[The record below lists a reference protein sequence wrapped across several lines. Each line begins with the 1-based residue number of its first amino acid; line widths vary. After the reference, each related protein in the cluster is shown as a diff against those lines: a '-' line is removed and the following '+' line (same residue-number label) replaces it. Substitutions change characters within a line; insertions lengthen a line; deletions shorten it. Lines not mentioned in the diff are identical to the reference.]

1 KLSQNN
7 DDCYVHTM
15 GRGGRSQGA
24 DWRGTAP
31 WHTQQHHQQ
40 GGWQR
45 RVPSKPR
52 QRQSSQKRRGEYLVC
67 PYCPPGESWVYTKR
81 AGTPGWEGCKTCTYT
96 WPKPADLN
104 DKDKLA
110 AKQALATL
118 GLDDDSLRAIQA
130 VVKSAKTSGDTQAA
144 QAAETLAKL
153 PVLAP
158 APEGPANP
166 EPKLGVRLEAA
177 ALRWRQAQQAQEK
190 VTGQLAQLD
199 KRRQELFVK
208 LDETTDEQQQATEDQ
223 WGDLPELSEED
234 LELLD
239 PEAKTKY
246 AQAAALAR
254 QAKEVYS
261 AAKDQSTSI
270 KEVADTLRKLQ
281 AKVTAKK
288 RRRVGDGEGEATE
301 EAKVE
306 VKEEAAG
313 ATTDPAKC
321 DFSNADDAKKYLD
334 QTTAIRVLA
343 LTLALLGALV
353 KEAGAGDPRSHPSLA
368 STHNTLTAAAR
379 PAESQPTTD
388 DLGNSVAIAT
398 EFLRWCEGRRLLPTP
413 EPNGNQAASWRLP
426 RGSGSSTQA
435 DSLSV
440 ESVSTPSQ
448 AMANQASALD
458 TKRGQAARQTS
469 PHQRPYPGEHP
480 QDADEPVHGRLG
492 RVPSAGSWE
501 PLIERE
507 AVQVFFGNCSQYNDA
522 AKAFVEG
529 AQCFDLIGFAEQHLT
544 RPQCDAEEQRLR
556 RYGWRSMRSWTPATS
571 SRRAAVRPGQ
581 AERREGPHGGTCWLR
596 RNDLNT
602 FSHLPDKTGK
612 GAFHDRLSDATVTLI
627 RRRHGTFALIGCYLD
642 CSIGLV
648 GNSGAKLGNILRVT
662 RSLGVPWIIV
672 GDFNCAPDEMASSRW
687 PQALKCKILAPDADL
702 TCASGK
708 GRVLDYLLR
717 FETPTVETQITKG
730 IKRAQRDRQQ
740 YEKAVEEGLDD
751 DEFAN
756 LQHLTSDTY
765 TKKHHAFCADDAW
778 TNAKD
783 YAAHCQL
790 GEPPPWVQ
798 SSLAY
803 RANPD
808 SAGSLGE
815 RYGYWAMAAEKTLA
829 DLCEVKPRNNARRG
843 QPIKYAWTAAT
854 SLLKHQRGHQGAARR
869 PEVNM
874 WGTLQGR
881 LTELRNVCLKTNGA
895 SGQRAAI
902 EHVIILT
909 CQLIRDAQKLM
920 EDDPSEDSRA
930 LRCAEALVRGQR
942 LPVPDDEQD
951 EWVTTVEA
959 VRQRA
964 DSHNKKAWQETRSA
978 VRHST
983 EQALQGSM
991 GEGHRHLSKPERK
1004 DLSEVTIDPLDGHPE
1019 GDLQDLQAVMEGL
1032 RAKADAA
1039 NRNRRPCELADLDKA
1054 VRQFKKTTGRGTD
1067 QWSPAELAALPTP
1080 ARQELTDLI
1089 NDCEATLSWP
1099 HQFYHMWYQLL
1110 RQNDSAVA
1118 GEGRPTGLFP
1128 ILARA
1133 WGRLTKHE
1141 VGQWC
1146 DERAAFWDA
1155 AVTGSSALQAFI
1167 VAASRD
1173 EAAARGQSAEAWA
1186 SLFLDF
1192 EKFYDSINLVKLTKK
1207 ADALEYQPVELYLC
1221 TLMYVAPRVVRAS
1234 GAYGA
1239 PLVPCNS
1246 IVAGCNHA
1254 SNAARMMLYDILEL
1268 AHRTAPKTWPRQY
1281 VDDAQ
1286 IRAHPDQLP
1295 ISGKSALVAS
1305 HPAVRD
1311 AVGAT
1316 AAAMGLTLTQAD
1328 IMKDLGC
1335 DTTIGRRP
1343 ASLHRTNI
1351 RANQQ
1356 HDQAATGMTPH
1367 DIVRARAEA
1376 ADMAGITAGHR
1387 CTATVFIL
1395 THGDKEPWT
1404 ANVTRQLREWVR
1416 MWRRN
1421 DDLRDHL
1428 REAWHRVQI
1437 HLNSATKRGRWMA
1450 ATGPM
1455 AARQLSLEVLGW
1467 KGQEADQ
1474 WTDHRGHMWQI
1485 SDAVDA
1491 NLTEVEEA
1499 IKDAATSLLWSQASR
1514 HPEGQGLQR
1523 GADISALQSSAS
1535 LFRKLERHQEAGA
1548 LEASACAAIWTNHKC
1563 HAAGCHTQPTCTRC
1577 QLGVDDTPF
1586 HRLYECPATDDIDDQ
1601 WVTSTVALVA
1611 RARAVKDDPLEHAFW
1626 VRGILPNDMCPID
1639 PPPEWG
1645 SPGDTH
1651 WAVGNFGKRTGDTR
1665 SVAAAAAYTDSSVTS
1680 GGKRIARAGW
1690 GISLELPEDTG
1701 TNIDDYPG
1709 WFGILDGPQT
1719 VAAAELAA
1727 IYWTLKLTHG
1737 PLTIVTD
1744 SQTVAD
1750 GWRSY
1755 SCARPEGPLAR
1766 WWQRIQDAI
1775 REREGG
1781 IRDLTVIKCYS
1792 HIDVITIQQIRQPMR
1807 VTRGNEL
1814 ADGYAQRG
1822 AEIAAN

>member
-1 KLSQNN
+1 
-7 DDCYVHTM
+7 M

-31 WHTQQHHQQ
+31 WHTQQQHQQ

-110 AKQALATL
+110 AKQVLATL

-130 VVKSAKTSGDTQAA
+130 VVKSAKTSGDTQTA

-199 KRRQELFVK
+199 ERRQELLVQ
-208 LDETTDEQQQATEDQ
+208 LDETTDEVIEAKVQHDELQSEVNKAGGGAHTPQPTQQQQATEDQ

-239 PEAKTKY
+239 PDAKTKY
-246 AQAAALAR
+246 AEAAALAR

-270 KEVADTLRKLQ
+270 KEVADTLREFQ

-321 DFSNADDAKKYLD
+321 DFSNADDVKQYLD
-334 QTTAIRVLA
+334 QTTAIRARQRAANAQEVA
-343 LTLALLGALV
+343 PKGQDDKGEQGTDTHGLL
-353 KEAGAGDPRSHPSLA
+353 
-368 STHNTLTAAAR
+368 N
-379 PAESQPTTD
+379 
-388 DLGNSVAIAT
+388 AT
-398 EFLRWCEGRRLLPTP
+398 KFLRWCEGRRLLPTP

-426 RGSGSSTQA
+426 RGSGIRTQA

-440 ESVSTPSQ
+440 ESVLAPSQ
-448 AMANQASALD
+448 AMANQVSALD
-458 TKRGQAARQTS
+458 TKRAKQ
-469 PHQRPYPGEHP
+469 
-480 QDADEPVHGRLG
+480 LG
-492 RVPSAGSWE
+492 RPARTSDQT
-501 PLIERE
+501 
-507 AVQVFFGNCSQYNDA
+507 QVHTLKTPMNPCAPA
-522 AKAFVEG
+522 A
-529 AQCFDLIGFAEQHLT
+529 AEQPRGQGKQNAGRARMEAHVGY
-544 RPQCDAEEQRLR
+544 AA
-556 RYGWRSMRSWTPATS
+556 MTS
-571 SRRAAVRPGQ
+571 IP
-581 AERREGPHGGTCWLR
+581 
-596 RNDLNT
+596 

-612 GAFHDRLSDATVTLI
+612 GAFHDQLSDATVTLI
-627 RRRHGTFALIGCYLD
+627 RLQRGTFALISCYLD
-642 CSIGLV
+642 CVIGLV
-648 GNSGAKLGNILRVT
+648 GSNGTKLGNVLR
-662 RSLGVPWIIV
+662 
-672 GDFNCAPDEMASSRW
+672 
-687 PQALKCKILAPDADL
+687 ALKCKILAPDADL

-717 FETPTVETQITKG
+717 FETPTVETQIAKG

-751 DEFAN
+751 DELAN

-765 TKKHHAFCADDAW
+765 AKKHRAFCADDAW

-790 GEPPPWVQ
+790 GDPPPWVQ

-803 RANPD
+803 RANPG

-815 RYGYWAMAAEKTLA
+815 RYGYWAMAAGKTLA

-843 QPIKYAWTAAT
+843 QPIKYVWTAAT

-881 LTELRNVCLKTNGA
+881 LTELRQVCLKTNGT

-909 CQLIRDAQKLM
+909 CQQIRGAQKIM

-930 LRCAEALVRGQR
+930 LRCTEALVRGQR

-951 EWVTTVEA
+951 EWVTTIEA

-964 DSHNKKAWQETRSA
+964 DSRDKKAWQETRSA
-978 VRHST
+978 VRHWT

-991 GEGHRHLSKPERK
+991 GEGHRYLSKPERK

-1054 VRQFKKTTGRGTD
+1054 MRQFKKTTGRGTD
-1067 QWSPAELAALPTP
+1067 QWSAAELAALPIP

-1089 NDCEATLSWP
+1089 NDREATLSWP
-1099 HQFYHMWYQLL
+1099 HQFYHVWCQLL
-1110 RQNDSAVA
+1110 RKNDSAVA
-1118 GEGRPTGLFP
+1118 GEERPIGLFP
-1128 ILARA
+1128 ILVRV

-1146 DERAAFWDA
+1146 DERAAFWGA
-1155 AVTGSSALQAFI
+1155 AVTGSSALRAFI
-1167 VAASRD
+1167 VAACLN
-1173 EAAARGQSAEAWA
+1173 EAAARGHSAEAWA
-1186 SLFLDF
+1186 SLFLDLG
-1192 EKFYDSINLVKLTKK
+1192 KFYDNINLVTLIKK
-1207 ADALEYQPVELYLC
+1207 ADALEYPPVELYLC
-1221 TLMYVAPRVVRAS
+1221 TLMCVAPRVVRAS

-1239 PLVPCNS
+1239 PLAPCSS

-1254 SNAARMMLYDILEL
+1254 NNAARMMLCDILEL
-1268 AHRTAPKTWPRQY
+1268 AHRTAPKAWPRQY
-1281 VDDAQ
+1281 VDDVQ
-1286 IRAHPDQLP
+1286 IRAEGACSIVGHQIATSAASIIRSCEADQLP

-1316 AAAMGLTLTQAD
+1316 AAAMGLTLTQAG

-1335 DTTIGRRP
+1335 DTTIGRRRRRVTQAKRASQARQRKKRAKQFLRAARWRRRS
-1343 ASLHRTNI
+1343 ASLCRTRV
-1351 RANQQ
+1351 RAKQQ
-1356 HDQAATGMTPH
+1356 YDQAATGMTPH
-1367 DIVRARAEA
+1367 DIVRARPVA
-1376 ADMAGITAGHR
+1376 ADMAGITAGRR
-1387 CTATVFIL
+1387 CTATVLIL

-1404 ANVTRQLREWVR
+1404 ANVVRQLREWVR
-1416 MWRRN
+1416 MWRRSG
-1421 DDLRDHL
+1421 DLRDRL

-1437 HLNSATKRGRWMA
+1437 HLDSVTKR
-1450 ATGPM
+1450 
-1455 AARQLSLEVLGW
+1455 
-1467 KGQEADQ
+1467 ADQ
-1474 WTDHRGHMWQI
+1474 WTGHRGHMWQI

-1491 NLTEVEEA
+1491 NPTEVEEA

-1514 HPEGQGLQR
+1514 YPKGQGLQR
-1523 GADISALQSSAS
+1523 GADISALQGSAS
-1535 LFRKLERHQEAGA
+1535 LFRKLERHREAGA
-1548 LEASACAAIWTNHKC
+1548 LEASACAAIWTNQKC
-1563 HAAGCHTQPTCTRC
+1563 HAAGYHTQPTCTRC
-1577 QLGVDDTPF
+1577 QLGVDDAPF
-1586 HRLYECPATDDIDDQ
+1586 HILYECSATDDIDHQ
-1601 WVTSTVALVA
+1601 WVTSTAALVV

-1645 SPGDTH
+1645 SLDGTH
-1651 WAVGNFGKRTGDTR
+1651 WAVGNFGMRTGDAR
-1665 SVAAAAAYTDSSVTS
+1665 SVAAAVAYTDGSVTS
-1680 GGKRIARAGW
+1680 GDKRIARAGW
-1690 GISLELPEDTG
+1690 GIALELPEDAG
-1701 TNIDDYPG
+1701 TDIDDYPG

-1727 IYWTLKLTHG
+1727 IYWTPKLTHG

-1744 SQTVAD
+1744 PQTVVD

-1755 SCARPEGPLAR
+1755 SYACPEAPLAR
-1766 WWQRIQDAI
+1766 WWQRVQDAI

-1781 IRDLTVIKCYS
+1781 MRDVTVIKCYPRS
-1792 HIDVITIQQIRQPMR
+1792 
-1807 VTRGNEL
+1807 
-1814 ADGYAQRG
+1814 
-1822 AEIAAN
+1822 